1 MSSRNQPAILCFG
14 RHLYTYGHAEEQGE
28 CPTMEDAVACVGD
41 FAGSG
46 SCYYGIF
53 DGHGGVDAAKY
64 AAFNIHRVFN
74 RNYSGDV
81 NIENTLKETI
91 AEVNEYLVNMWPNQG
106 TTCAIAL
113 VIKDYIYTA
122 NIGDTRILLIDHE
135 GEIRQLS
142 EDHKPTNRKE
152 GDLIKSRG
160 GFVLQGKTNGQL
172 NLSRTLGDGKLKNT
186 ISAEPYT
193 TVTHRKD
200 GMVMVIAS
208 DPVWD
213 QLDNDMVA
221 KIASRHLTAQAAAT
235 AIKEEAV
242 RRGANTNVS
251 VIVVSLTPK

>member
-1 MSSRNQPAILCFG
+1 MSRQQSTILCFG
-14 RHLYTYGHAEEQGE
+14 RHLYTYGHAEEQGQ

-53 DGHGGVDAAKY
+53 DGHNGSDASRY

-81 NIENTLKETI
+81 NIEKALKETI
-91 AEVNEYLVNMWPNQG
+91 AEVNDYLVKMWPAQG
-106 TTCAIAL
+106 TTAGIAL

-122 NIGDTRILLIDHE
+122 NIGDTRMILINEE

-142 EDHKPTNRKE
+142 EEHKPTNRKE

-160 GFVLQGKTNGQL
+160 GFVLQGKTNGEL
-172 NLSRTLGDGKLKNT
+172 GLSRTLGDGKLKDT
-186 ISAEPYT
+186 ISAEPFT
-193 TVTHRKD
+193 TTTHRKD
-200 GMVMVIAS
+200 GMVLVIAS
-208 DPVWD
+208 DPVWA
-213 QLDNDMVA
+213 QMDNETVA
-221 KIASRHLTAQAAAT
+221 RIASRHLTAQAAAT
-235 AIKEEAV
+235 AIKDEAV
-242 RRGANTNVS
+242 KRGANTNVS